1 MIQLL
6 DTFRLQAAGDRQIV
20 ITREFAASRR
30 TLFGGLTR
38 PELVRRWLLGPPGW
52 SMVECQIDL
61 QVGGAY
67 RYVWRHVDGRELGM
81 GGEYRDIAL
90 PAPLVH
96 TERFDMPWYV
106 GNALVTTELA
116 EHNGRTSLTG
126 TVEYE
131 SAAARDSVLA
141 SGMEAGA
148 VASYDRLEA
157 LLSIWP
163 ECC

>member
-1 MIQLL
+1 MNQLL
-6 DTFRLQAAGDRQIV
+6 DTFRLQAVGQRQIV
-20 ITREFAASRR
+20 ITRDFDASRR
-30 TLFGGLTR
+30 AVFGGLTR
-38 PELVRRWLLGPPGW
+38 PERVRRWLLGPPGW

-67 RYVWRHVDGRELGM
+67 RYIWRHVDGRELGM
-81 GGEYRDIAL
+81 RGEYRDIAL
-90 PAPLVH
+90 PARLVH

-106 GNALVTTELA
+106 GEALVTSELA
-116 EHNGRTSLTG
+116 ERNGRTSLTG

-131 SAAARDSVLA
+131 SAAARDAVIA
-141 SGMEAGA
+141 SGMEAGV

>member
-1 MIQLL
+1 MNQLL
-6 DTFRLQAAGDRQIV
+6 DTFRLQVAGGRQIV
-20 ITREFAASRR
+20 ITRDFDASRR
-30 TLFGGLTR
+30 AVFGGLTR

-81 GGEYRDIAL
+81 GGVYREIAS
-90 PAPLVH
+90 PTRLVH
-96 TERFDMPWYV
+96 TERFDMTWYV
-106 GNALVTTELA
+106 GEALVTTELA
-116 EHNGRTSLTG
+116 ERNCRTSFTG
-126 TVEYE
+126 TIEYE
-131 SAAARDSVLA
+131 SAEARDAVLA
-141 SGMEAGA
+141 SGMEAGV